1 MNRVGA
7 RPAQGRAAIAG
18 LVAALLAAAV
28 APPLQAQ
35 AVRGRVVDAQSGEGV
50 ADVEI
55 VLRRGRA
62 VVDRAVTD
70 SLGLF
75 HVLGRTEGNYRVEAS
90 HIAYERAATALRVG
104 AEELVVIDLR
114 VSRGVVQLDPL
125 TITARA
131 RDPRHD
137 ASYEGLY
144 ARRSDFPRV
153 GGRRAV
159 LHTDLE
165 MRASRV
171 SDVLGRMNPRF
182 RRRSYV
188 SIGEGFEDERRGCS
202 VVYWNGR
209 MIGTRL
215 LAEIL
220 IESTSAGELEGLEY
234 YDGSIYAPEVFRDEP
249 SYAWGYRCNV
259 VALWSRRGA

>member
-1 MNRVGA
+1 MSRS
-7 RPAQGRAAIAG
+7 I
-18 LVAALLAAAV
+18 LLAVFALATV
-28 APPLQAQ
+28 ALAPALSAQ
-35 AVRGRVVDAQSGEGV
+35 SVRGRVVDAQTGDGV
-50 ADVEI
+50 AEVEV

-62 VVDRAVTD
+62 AVDRAVTD

-75 HVLGRTEGNYRVEAS
+75 HLKGRVEADYRVEAS
-90 HIAYERAATALRVG
+90 HLAYEPAVTALHVG
-104 AEELVVIDLR
+104 AEEMVVVDLR
-114 VSRGVVQLDPL
+114 VAREVVELEPL

-137 ASYEGLY
+137 ATYEGLY

-171 SDVLGRMNPRF
+171 SDVLGRMNPRY
-182 RRRSYV
+182 RSRSWV
-188 SIGEGFEDERRGCS
+188 SIGDGFDDERRGCS
-202 VVYWNGR
+202 VVYYNGR
-209 MIGTRL
+209 LVGTRL

-220 IESTSAGELEGLEY
+220 IGDTSAGELEGIEY
-234 YDGSIYAPEVFRDEP
+234 YDGSVYAPEVFRDEP
-249 SYAWGYRCNV
+249 PYAWGYRCTIV
-259 VALWSRRGA
+259 VLWPRRDL